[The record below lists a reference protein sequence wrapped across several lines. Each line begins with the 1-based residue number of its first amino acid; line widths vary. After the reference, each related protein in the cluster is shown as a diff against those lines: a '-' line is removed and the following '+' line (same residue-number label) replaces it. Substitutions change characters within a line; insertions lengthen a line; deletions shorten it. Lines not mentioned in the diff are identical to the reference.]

1 LATTPDMANHGPSV
15 HTLDLSNSVV
25 LATFSATKIF
35 SMLKLQKID
44 EHQDFQQ
51 IETAL
56 HGLENNPKSVIAI

>member
-1 LATTPDMANHGPSV
+1 MVH

-25 LATFSATKIF
+25 LTTFSATKIF
-35 SMLKLQKID
+35 SMLKLQRTD